1 MDAEF
6 AFERRTT
13 ALQRTDD
20 VGGDTVGT
28 PVITITAP
36 NDWNQKEERAALG
49 NAEAEFAAAFGDDAS
64 DLVLHDRIGLGQH
77 DARHKRQVVTD
88 RVGFCEQT
96 VARYQ
101 RARAVRRLVRIDP
114 MIAPAAGEWSLSLP
128 RSPFQRQDSRFG
140 SRRFS
145 PSSRGVAPT
154 QADKPTRAC

>member
-101 RARAVRRLVRIDP
+101 RRDRREQGEQTEEHDAR
-114 MIAPAAGEWSLSLP
+114 GGGQKGGLP
-128 RSPFQRQDSRFG
+128 RPG
-140 SRRFS
+140 
-145 PSSRGVAPT
+145 
-154 QADKPTRAC
+154 